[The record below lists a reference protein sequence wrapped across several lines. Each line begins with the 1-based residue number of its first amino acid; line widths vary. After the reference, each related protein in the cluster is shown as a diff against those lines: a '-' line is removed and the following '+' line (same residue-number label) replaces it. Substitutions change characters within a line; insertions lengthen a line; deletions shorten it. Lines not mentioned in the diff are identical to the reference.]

1 LGIEDIT
8 VISQVGD
15 SVALVRS
22 SEEDVYYRIDP
33 MLLVGKYVL
42 VETFCNKLDVGFLT
56 SKVD

>member
-1 LGIEDIT
+1 MGIEDIT

-33 MLLVGKYVL
+33 MLFAGKYVL
-42 VETFCNKLDVGFLT
+42 VSALGRNFEWVSYK
-56 SKVD
+56 